1 MGLRRHYRPIVVA
14 LAILAGAFTATQTG
28 GRMAGDGLLYDLSLA
43 VRASHQDEE
52 PVVVVA
58 LDRRSLQAEELRD
71 LPRALFARHWAQLV
85 QALAEAEATAIGF
98 DILFA
103 WSAAALLPEDE
114 RAFLA
119 TLAAN
124 RDRVVLGRSAAW
136 TPARPFFFAIGAG
149 SDSNA
154 LGFLELAPDRDGI
167 FRRVPTSLATDD
179 GAFAGLAAAMAVK
192 AGLPAMTA
200 PQLLAPRRALSAIPT
215 VSLIDVLRCA
225 EQDPAGLKAVFR
237 GRLVVV
243 GSVLP
248 DEDRKRTLD
257 RFFPEPPGQGTS
269 GPACGLGSGIVARQ
283 GGTLPGVLLHAEALG
298 EHALGRHV
306 AQMHASLTTALNA
319 AMAGLGA
326 VAGLFL
332 APVVALL
339 AAVIAVGLMFA
350 AFTALLGAEIWLPGA
365 LPIATG
371 IVALV
376 LAYVARYVIAERRRR
391 QIQDAFGHYLAPAI
405 VAELATSESPP
416 KLGGELGEVSV
427 MFADLSGFTAMS
439 GKVGPEELM
448 ATTNDY
454 LGVIAEAVE
463 ETGGYVDKFIG
474 DAVMAVWGA
483 PVADPSHAVRA
494 VRAAEAAIARVDAMH
509 AEAEARGEFGYSVK
523 VGVHSGPATM
533 GNVGW
538 ARRFNYTAIGE
549 TVNIAARLESV
560 PGDYACRLVVGE
572 TTAAAAG
579 EAFLFCELDW
589 LRVKGKREPIAIH
602 EPLAET
608 EQAYAAAY
616 AKALAAYRAADFAA
630 AHAQWSTLVYPG
642 EGNGPPAIMAA
653 RAQHLID
660 EPPEAPWDAIWTK
673 RTK

>member
-1 MGLRRHYRPIVVA
+1 
-14 LAILAGAFTATQTG
+14 
-28 GRMAGDGLLYDLSLA
+28 
-43 VRASHQDEE
+43 
-52 PVVVVA
+52 
-58 LDRRSLQAEELRD
+58 
-71 LPRALFARHWAQLV
+71 
-85 QALAEAEATAIGF
+85 
-98 DILFA
+98 
-103 WSAAALLPEDE
+103 
-114 RAFLA
+114 
-119 TLAAN
+119 
-124 RDRVVLGRSAAW
+124 
-136 TPARPFFFAIGAG
+136 
-149 SDSNA
+149 
-154 LGFLELAPDRDGI
+154 
-167 FRRVPTSLATDD
+167 
-179 GAFAGLAAAMAVK
+179 
-192 AGLPAMTA
+192 
-200 PQLLAPRRALSAIPT
+200 
-215 VSLIDVLRCA
+215 
-225 EQDPAGLKAVFR
+225 
-237 GRLVVV
+237 VV

-257 RFFPEPPGQGTS
+257 RFFPAPPGQGQS
-269 GPACGLGSGIVARQ
+269 GSACHLDRQPIPRQ

-306 AQMHASLTTALNA
+306 APMEASLTTALNA
-319 AMAGLGA
+319 AVAGLGA

-339 AAVIAVGLMFA
+339 AAAGAVLLLFA
-350 AFTALLGAEIWLPGA
+350 TSTALLGAEIWLPSA

-371 IVALV
+371 VVALV

-405 VAELATSESPP
+405 VAELATSETPP
-416 KLGGELGEVSV
+416 RLGGELGEVSV

-439 GKVGPEELM
+439 GKVGPQELM
-448 ATTNDY
+448 AATNSY

-483 PVADPSHAVRA
+483 PVADPSHAVSA
-494 VRAAEAAIARVDAMH
+494 VRAAQMAIARVDAMH
-509 AEAEARGEFGYSVK
+509 AAAEARGETGFSVK
-523 VGVHSGPATM
+523 IGVHSGPATM

-572 TTAAAAG
+572 TTAAAAAD
-579 EAFLFCELDW
+579 AFLFCELDW
-589 LRVKGKREPIAIH
+589 LRVKGKKEPIAIY
-602 EPLAET
+602 EPLADT

-616 AKALAAYRAADFAA
+616 AKALAAYRNGDFAA
-630 AHAQWSTLVYPG
+630 AHAQWSTLAYPG
-642 EGNGPPAIMAA
+642 EGSGPPAVMAA
-653 RAQHLID
+653 HAQHLID

>member
-1 MGLRRHYRPIVVA
+1 MGLRRHYRPIVVT

-283 GGTLPGVLLHAEALG
+283 GGTLRSG
-298 EHALGRHV
+298 
-306 AQMHASLTTALNA
+306 S
-319 AMAGLGA
+319 
-326 VAGLFL
+326 
-332 APVVALL
+332 
-339 AAVIAVGLMFA
+339 
-350 AFTALLGAEIWLPGA
+350 
-365 LPIATG
+365 
-371 IVALV
+371 
-376 LAYVARYVIAERRRR
+376 RRRR
-391 QIQDAFGHYLAPAI
+391 SAARGRLGQRAAQRRRRMAGPLVCRANGGLAGPPWTSTGTRVASGNRRVSQWTGHARRRAGDGTGNPETAGPPGRKPRRRDGQCRGTGTLDRPGRHPPALRAAAPGR
-405 VAELATSESPP
+405 SPA
-416 KLGGELGEVSV
+416 G
-427 MFADLSGFTAMS
+427 
-439 GKVGPEELM
+439 
-448 ATTNDY
+448 
-454 LGVIAEAVE
+454 
-463 ETGGYVDKFIG
+463 
-474 DAVMAVWGA
+474 
-483 PVADPSHAVRA
+483 RA
-494 VRAAEAAIARVDAMH
+494 VGAR
-509 AEAEARGEFGYSVK
+509 
-523 VGVHSGPATM
+523 
-533 GNVGW
+533 
-538 ARRFNYTAIGE
+538 
-549 TVNIAARLESV
+549 
-560 PGDYACRLVVGE
+560 
-572 TTAAAAG
+572 
-579 EAFLFCELDW
+579 
-589 LRVKGKREPIAIH
+589 
-602 EPLAET
+602 
-608 EQAYAAAY
+608 
-616 AKALAAYRAADFAA
+616 
-630 AHAQWSTLVYPG
+630 
-642 EGNGPPAIMAA
+642 
-653 RAQHLID
+653 
-660 EPPEAPWDAIWTK
+660 
-673 RTK
+673 

>member
-14 LAILAGAFTATQTG
+14 LAIFAGALTAIQTD

-43 VRASHQDEE
+43 VRASDQDEE
-52 PVVVVA
+52 PIIVVA
-58 LDRRSLQAEELRD
+58 LDRRSLQAEELSD

-85 QALAEAEATAIGF
+85 QALAEAEAAAIGF

-136 TPARPFFFAIGAG
+136 APARPFFFASGAG
-149 SDSNA
+149 SDPNA
-154 LGFLELAPDRDGI
+154 LGFLELNPDRDGI
-167 FRRVPTSLATDD
+167 FRRVPATLATDD
-179 GAFAGLAAAMAVK
+179 GDFAGLAAAMAAK

-200 PQLLAPRRALSAIPT
+200 AQLLAPRRALSAIPT

-225 EQDPAGLKAVFR
+225 EQDPAGLKSVFS

-257 RFFPEPPGQGTS
+257 RFFPAPPGQGTS
-269 GPACGLGSGIVARQ
+269 GLACGLNRERVPRQ

-306 AQMHASLTTALNA
+306 TQIGA
-319 AMAGLGA
+319 AWAAGITMSTAGLGA

-350 AFTALLGAEIWLPGA
+350 ASTALLGAEVWLPAA
-365 LPIATG
+365 LPMATG
-371 IVALV
+371 VVALV
-376 LAYVARYVIAERRRR
+376 LAYVARYLIAERRRR

-405 VAELATSESPP
+405 VAELATSETPP

-448 ATTNDY
+448 AATNVY

-483 PVADPSHAVRA
+483 PVADPSHAVSA
-494 VRAAEAAIARVDAMH
+494 VRAAQMAIARVDAMH
-509 AEAEARGEFGYSVK
+509 AAAVARGETGFSVK
-523 VGVHSGPATM
+523 IGVHSGPATM

-560 PGDYACRLVVGE
+560 PGDYTCRLVVGE
-572 TTAAAAG
+572 TTAAAAAD
-579 EAFLFCELDW
+579 AFLFCELDW
-589 LRVKGKREPIAIH
+589 LRVKGKREPIAVY

-608 EQAYAAAY
+608 EQSYAAAY
-616 AKALAAYRAADFAA
+616 AKALGAYRAADFAA
-630 AHAQWSTLVYPG
+630 AHAQWSALTYPG
-642 EGNGPPAIMAA
+642 AGDGPPSIMAA

-660 EPPEAPWDAIWTK
+660 EPPPEPWDAIWTK
-673 RTK
+673 TTK